1 MPKNRDPQ
9 PKPERSDAEALLDT
23 LLTNLEPPP
32 MAPPQVPHPYANP
45 IPFGAPP
52 EEPVTLA
59 PDEIPWELREE

>member
-1 MPKNRDPQ
+1 MAEKNPHD
-9 PKPERSDAEALLDT
+9 DADEIDVLEEADET
-23 LLTNLEPPP
+23 LVMPPP
-32 MAPPQVPHPYANP
+32 MAPPPVPHPYSNP